1 MAEKQV
7 QKKTGKGVKGKAAKS
22 QYVTYPVRIKVI
34 SQKGTCSCLHKV
46 GQEWTCKYEA
56 DKPPQVPNICFAALM
71 PILYN
76 LKALWWGAPIPAP
89 VPDPD
94 TFFCCCPDPLNPV
107 VFELKR
113 LKDKPIYLHFPEK
126 LDEYLDRKKISA
138 KLKKK

>member
-1 MAEKQV
+1 MAKSPAP
-7 QKKTGKGVKGKAAKS
+7 KKNATSSTGKVKKS
-22 QYVTYPVRIKVI
+22 QYVTYPVRIRVI
-34 SQKGTCSCLHKV
+34 SQKGTCACCHKV
-46 GQEWTCKYEA
+46 GQEWLCKYEA
-56 DKPPQVPNICFAALM
+56 DKPPEIPNICWAALN

-94 TFFCCCPDPLNPV
+94 TFFCACPDPLNPV

-113 LKDKPIYLHFPEK
+113 LKDEPIYLHFPEK
-126 LDEYLDRKKISA
+126 LDIFLDRKKIDA